1 MPAKHFIVNPHT
13 GDIQT
18 LAEWEQYVNEN
29 SGVDITDAQC
39 VLVIP
44 EEGIPFAFP
53 KNNLGGMDWESAAE
67 AVKSAVVPL
76 PDEFRAKFSTG
87 VEVRLP
93 SRAQGC
99 WIGECNYALPDDE
112 QPDATLNETLEAI
125 GGEQFSGAGFWS
137 SSRYNANVAW
147 RFYGYTGTALSN
159 YMFYCFLALPIL
171 LCPGAKRP

>member
-1 MPAKHFIVNPHT
+1 MPAKHFIVNPRT

-29 SGVDITDAQC
+29 SDVDITDAQC

-53 KNNLGGMDWESAAE
+53 KISLGSMDWKSAAE

-76 PDEFRAKFSTG
+76 PDESLAKFSTG

-112 QPDATLNETLEAI
+112 LPDTTLDETLEAI
-125 GGEQFSGAGFWS
+125 GGEQLCGANFWS
-137 SSRYNANVAW
+137 SSRFSANYAWYFTGNAGYAYSSSL
-147 RFYGYTGTALSN
+147 YGGYR
-159 YMFYCFLALPIL
+159 ALPVL

>member
-1 MPAKHFIVNPHT
+1 MPAKHFIVNPRT

-18 LAEWEQYVNEN
+18 LAEWEKYVNEN
-29 SGVDITDAQC
+29 SDVDITDAQC

-53 KNNLGGMDWESAAE
+53 KKSLGSMDWESAAE

-76 PDEFRAKFSTG
+76 PDEFLAKFSTG

-93 SRAQGC
+93 SRAQGS

-112 QPDATLNETLEAI
+112 LPDTTLDETLEAI
-125 GGEQFSGAGFWS
+125 GGEQFCGAIFWS
-137 SSRYNANVAW
+137 SSRYSASLAW
-147 RFYGYTGTALSN
+147 YFYGSTGYAYGTYLSDG
-159 YMFYCFLALPIL
+159 YRALPVL

>member
-1 MPAKHFIVNPHT
+1 MPAKHFIVNPRT
-13 GDIQT
+13 GDVQT
-18 LAEWEQYVNEN
+18 LAEWQQYVNEN
-29 SGVDITDAQC
+29 SDVDITDAQC

-53 KNNLGGMDWESAAE
+53 KKSLGSMDWKSAAE

-76 PDEFRAKFSTG
+76 PDEFLAKFSTG

-99 WIGECNYALPDDE
+99 WIGECNYALPDNE
-112 QPDATLNETLEAI
+112 QPEVTLDDILEAI
-125 GGEQFSGAGFWS
+125 GGEAFGGANFWS
-137 SSRYNANVAW
+137 SSRYFAVNAWCFHGVT
-147 RFYGYTGTALSN
+147 GYAYSYYLSSGSR
-159 YMFYCFLALPIL
+159 ALPVL

>member
-1 MPAKHFIVNPHT
+1 MPAKHFTVNPHT

-29 SGVDITDAQC
+29 SDVDITDAQC

-44 EEGIPFAFP
+44 EEGTPFAFP
-53 KNNLGGMDWESAAE
+53 KKNLGAMDWESAAE

-76 PDEFRAKFSTG
+76 PDEFLTKFSTG

-93 SRAQGC
+93 TRAQGC

-112 QPDATLNETLEAI
+112 QSDTTLDETLEAI
-125 GGEQFSGAGFWS
+125 GGGKFSGADFWS
-137 SSRYNANVAW
+137 ASRCYAYGAWYFIGSAGYAYYSSLYNRY
-147 RFYGYTGTALSN
+147 R
-159 YMFYCFLALPIL
+159 ALPVL
-171 LCPGAKRP
+171 VCPGAKRP